1 MDRRIFLGV
10 GALGLGVAGTA
21 YFLISS
27 DEDEIRALLT
37 RAARAVSLPA
47 ERGNPAFFALG
58 MKGELKEILAPGARV
73 TAPELGERGASV
85 DDLVG
90 AAMQYGEAYRST
102 SVGFASVSF
111 TRLEKQSATID
122 AEVTL
127 EAVGGA
133 GDVRRDRRHA
143 TIEVTKA
150 DGDWKIASVL
160 VGPRLD

>member
-1 MDRRIFLGV
+1 MDRRIFLAVGV
-10 GALGLGVAGTA
+10 LGLFVAGGA
-21 YFLISS
+21 YFFISS
-27 DEDEIRALLT
+27 DEDEIRALLA
-37 RAARAVSLPA
+37 RAAKAVSLPA
-47 ERGNPAFFALG
+47 DRGNPAFFALG
-58 MKGELKEILAPGARV
+58 MKSELKAVLAPGARV
-73 TAPELGERGASV
+73 SAPELGEKGASV

-102 SVGFASVSF
+102 NVGFAKVTF
-111 TRLEKQSATID
+111 TRLEKTSATID

-143 TIEVTKA
+143 KIEVTKA
-150 DGDWKIASVL
+150 DGDWKIASVE